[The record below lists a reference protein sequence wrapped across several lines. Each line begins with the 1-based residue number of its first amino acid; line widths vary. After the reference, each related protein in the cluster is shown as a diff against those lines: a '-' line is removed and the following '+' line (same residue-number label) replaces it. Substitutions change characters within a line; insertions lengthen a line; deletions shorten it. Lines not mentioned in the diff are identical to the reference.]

1 MVLLKINCEQ
11 SIMLTMIILMM
22 ITNDDVDDDNNNCC
36 KTGVTLKRQS

>member
-1 MVLLKINCEQ
+1 MVLLKINCER